1 MRWYPFSLPLSDEVF
16 LFLLGIVCRWGQFQ
30 DLAPSVQLRGQ
41 DMIRVVAVVPV
52 DVVVVAAFF

>member
-1 MRWYPFSLPLSDEVF
+1 MF
-16 LFLLGIVCRWGQFQ
+16 LFLVGIVCRWGQFQ